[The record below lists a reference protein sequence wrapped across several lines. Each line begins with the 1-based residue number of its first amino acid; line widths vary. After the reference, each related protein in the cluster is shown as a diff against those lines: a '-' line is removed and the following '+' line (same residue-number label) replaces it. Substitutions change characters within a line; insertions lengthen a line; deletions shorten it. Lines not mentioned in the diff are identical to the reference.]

1 MRGFLLE
8 LDMTP
13 VFRIVADGS
22 DITRMI
28 NDRLLLLRTSD
39 KPGME
44 SDEFE
49 LRIDDRDSAVTLPSR
64 GASIEIYLG
73 YAGSTLS
80 REGRYVVD
88 EVEVSGPPDTLVI
101 RGKASDMRG
110 SGKTTRSGSWEGD
123 TLATIVSAVARRN
136 GWEPA
141 CTVATIV
148 PRADQLGESDFN
160 FITRL
165 ARQHDCTAKVAD
177 GKLIVMPRQG
187 GVTASGKTLGVVTIN
202 KTDVSRYSF
211 RLGDRS
217 THKAVS
223 TKYQDK
229 ATGKLAVV
237 NLNNDDAPDGLPP
250 VHTDRHIHPNKT
262 AAEQAAKARLAAFN
276 RSTAGVRLEM
286 PGRSDLFAERMINA
300 QGFKDGLD
308 GEYLVDSR
316 EQVFT
321 QSGWSTTIECNAGKK
336 GKAKVKGKKP
346 EKTLKIVQLY
356 PENPHPRPALCGLF
370 RKGNLCRL
378 PSNNSCRSSPTP
390 AQLPAF
396 LCRYSTPRWGI
407 TRSSGRSA

>member
-1 MRGFLLE
+1 
-8 LDMTP
+8 MTP
-13 VFRIVADGS
+13 VFRLVADGS
-22 DITRMI
+22 DITGLI

-49 LRIDDRDSAVTLPSR
+49 LRIDDRDSAVTLPAR

-73 YAGSTLS
+73 YAGSTLT
-80 REGRYVVD
+80 REGRYIVD
-88 EVEVSGPPDTLVI
+88 DIELSGPPDTLVI

-110 SGKTTRSGSWEGD
+110 SGKTTRSGSWEGVS
-123 TLATIVSAVARRN
+123 LASIVNTIARRN

-141 CTVATIV
+141 CTVGTVV

-187 GVTASGKTLGVVTIN
+187 GVTASGKAIGVVTIT
-202 KTDVSRYSF
+202 KADVSLYSF

-217 THKAVS
+217 AHKAVNA
-223 TKYQDK
+223 KYQDK

-250 VHTDRHIHPNKT
+250 VHTDRHVHPNKT

-300 QGFKDGLD
+300 QGFKSGLD

-346 EKTLKIVQLY
+346 EKTLKIVQL
-356 PENPHPRPALCGLF
+356 
-370 RKGNLCRL
+370 
-378 PSNNSCRSSPTP
+378 
-390 AQLPAF
+390 
-396 LCRYSTPRWGI
+396 
-407 TRSSGRSA
+407 